1 MNISQ
6 TGWRLVAFFVA
17 AGFFW
22 LATRVDVYHATSPY
36 GLVSTVFGSSAPSM
50 PHPWWLALHIWV
62 RKFYSIVA
70 FALVGLT
77 ADKALG
83 AAARPRLRALCL
95 VALYSA
101 AIELAQHHFG
111 PHEPLFERVLDVA
124 CGAAGGYIGVF
135 ALELIERRPQS
146 NAR

>member
-1 MNISQ
+1 MKISQ
-6 TGWRLVAFFVA
+6 TGWRLIALIAA

-36 GLVSTVFGSSAPSM
+36 GLASAVFGSSAPSV

-62 RKFYSIVA
+62 RKFYGIVA
-70 FALVGLT
+70 FALVGLM

-83 AAARPRLRALCL
+83 AARRPKLRGLCL

-101 AIELAQHHFG
+101 AIELAQHQFD

-124 CGAAGGYIGVF
+124 CGAAGGYIGLF
-135 ALELIERRPQS
+135 ALELIERRPQRNS
-146 NAR
+146 R